1 MTKKQ
6 TNSNENELDIDS
18 ITGNIH
24 QTENSETTV
33 HSSASKGNNIKYISI
48 IILFFVPLFVFGA
61 ISVFG
66 TDPTVSLREKRTL
79 KTMPD
84 LSLNE
89 LFFGD
94 FNLKFEEYYSDTF
107 PYRDA
112 LMAVNTELNRLY
124 YITLPSSD
132 NDVTLLIHK
141 EDDIAMGGEA
151 LLPGT
156 DSEEAF
162 SETSG
167 NDSEVKI
174 EPDADGSDYT
184 EPDNTNDSS
193 VPSSP
198 SPSGQ
203 NSETKTSDEDIEIE
217 NTPFEPLP
225 ELEAP
230 DAADLRTGSIIIVG
244 DRAME
249 IANANEQIMKT
260 YAETVNLYG
269 EKMPESRIICLV
281 TPNAGEFYSPKEF
294 HSGTH
299 SQKQMIEATY
309 AYMNESIV
317 TVDAYSEIRKHTDE
331 YIFFRTDHHWTQRGA
346 YYAYVAFCKSLDLE
360 PFSLDEFETGTIEGF
375 VGSMYS
381 FTANYPQSSVLKE
394 NPDTVHYYR
403 PIRNFKSRIYTDA
416 RMDESTAYNGYV
428 IASKVSNNN
437 KYLAFISGDTPLMHI
452 RTDVGNGKKIAVIKE
467 SYGNAFVPFLVNHY
481 EEIFVIDPRK
491 YSGDG
496 TPDLYLPSF
505 VDEYSIDDVLIIDYP
520 LVVSSQRY
528 VGILQNIIR

>member
-1 MTKKQ
+1 M
-6 TNSNENELDIDS
+6 
-18 ITGNIH
+18 
-24 QTENSETTV
+24 
-33 HSSASKGNNIKYISI
+33 
-48 IILFFVPLFVFGA
+48 
-61 ISVFG
+61 
-66 TDPTVSLREKRTL
+66 
-79 KTMPD
+79 
-84 LSLNE
+84 
-89 LFFGD
+89 
-94 FNLKFEEYYSDTF
+94 
-107 PYRDA
+107 
-112 LMAVNTELNRLY
+112 
-124 YITLPSSD
+124 
-132 NDVTLLIHK
+132 
-141 EDDIAMGGEA
+141 
-151 LLPGT
+151 
-156 DSEEAF
+156 
-162 SETSG
+162 
-167 NDSEVKI
+167 
-174 EPDADGSDYT
+174 
-184 EPDNTNDSS
+184 
-193 VPSSP
+193 
-198 SPSGQ
+198 
-203 NSETKTSDEDIEIE
+203 
-217 NTPFEPLP
+217 
-225 ELEAP
+225 
-230 DAADLRTGSIIIVG
+230 
-244 DRAME
+244 
-249 IANANEQIMKT
+249 
-260 YAETVNLYG
+260 NLYG
-269 EKMPESRIICLV
+269 EKMPESRIICLI
-281 TPNAGEFYSPKEF
+281 TPNAGGSTPRRVPFGNTLAKTDDRSYICVYER
-294 HSGTH
+294 
-299 SQKQMIEATY
+299 
-309 AYMNESIV
+309 
-317 TVDAYSEIRKHTDE
+317 VDRNSRQLSEIRKHTDE